1 MMGKEAFFT
10 EARRGFHAALL
21 GSILKTDN
29 YGYPSNADKAS
40 NQSVSIVR
48 SLDTVSP
55 ADLARECLDGWWCGD
70 NVDCA
75 PDDGDLAEA
84 FAELAA
90 NRAWLEE

>member
-1 MMGKEAFFT
+1 MNTYESYELRAIGQEWLFAGGLNDR
-10 EARRGFHAALL
+10 EE
-21 GSILKTDN
+21 
-29 YGYPSNADKAS
+29 
-40 NQSVSIVR
+40 VVR